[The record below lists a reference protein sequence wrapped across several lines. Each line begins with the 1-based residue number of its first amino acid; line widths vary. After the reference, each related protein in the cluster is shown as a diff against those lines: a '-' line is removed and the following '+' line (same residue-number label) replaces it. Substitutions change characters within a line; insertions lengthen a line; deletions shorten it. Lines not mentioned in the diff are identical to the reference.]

1 MKNKILSILLLLVP
15 IVNLFAQVPPPPV
28 QDQDNGGPGTN
39 TPTPIDQYLIILMV
53 FVGIF
58 AIYYVSNRKRILAK
72 N

>member
-15 IVNLFAQVPPPPV
+15 IVNLFAQVPPPPT
-28 QDQDNGGPGTN
+28 QGEDAAGGTGATD
-39 TPTPIDQYLIILMV
+39 TPIDQYLIILMV

>member
-15 IVNLFAQVPPPPV
+15 IVNLFAQVPPPP
-28 QDQDNGGPGTN
+28 DREEDSAGGPGAQG
-39 TPTPIDQYLIILMV
+39 TPIDQYLIILMV

>member
-15 IVNLFAQVPPPPV
+15 IVNLFAQVPPPP
-28 QDQDNGGPGTN
+28 DQGEDAAGGPGAE
-39 TPTPIDQYLIILMV
+39 TPIDQYLIILMV

>member
-1 MKNKILSILLLLVP
+1 MLVP
-15 IVNLFAQVPPPPV
+15 IVNLFAQVPPPP
-28 QDQDNGGPGTN
+28 DQAEDAAGGPGT
-39 TPTPIDQYLIILMV
+39 PATPIDQYLIILMV

>member
-15 IVNLFAQVPPPPV
+15 IVNLFAQVPPPPN
-28 QDQDNGGPGTN
+28 QEGDSAGGPG
-39 TPTPIDQYLIILMV
+39 PETPIDQYLIILMV